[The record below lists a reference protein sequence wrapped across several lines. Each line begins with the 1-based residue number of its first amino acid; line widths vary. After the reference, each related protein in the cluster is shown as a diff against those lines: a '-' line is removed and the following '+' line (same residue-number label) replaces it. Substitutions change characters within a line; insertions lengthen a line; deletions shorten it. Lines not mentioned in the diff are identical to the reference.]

1 VHLKFSLIRVVV
13 SFEGGGAV
21 QQKFTTSV
29 HLTSGMIRMVVSLE
43 GGNSAKIYYLS
54 AFEIWSNKRGGF

>member
-13 SFEGGGAV
+13 SFEGGNSA
-21 QQKFTTSV
+21 KITTSV
-29 HLTSGMIRMVVSLE
+29 HLKSDMIRVVVSLE

-54 AFEIWSNKRGGF
+54 AFEIWHDKSGVLS